1 MKGQTPEIF
10 TTTEVMSLVEQLKGL
25 STNVGI
31 QESFYDTT
39 GKWPTDKLDRKMFW
53 NIHYCKVKLL
63 RTFDILSNGF
73 YNSQQMKVGIEANN
87 LFIKDYKINK
97 AMDIF
102 RSTDDWIFV
111 AIDLYSGLFE
121 RPSPES
127 EFWVCDGISGLKS
140 LIVDFIERRKKE
152 DPL

>member
-1 MKGQTPEIF
+1 
-10 TTTEVMSLVEQLKGL
+10 
-25 STNVGI
+25 
-31 QESFYDTT
+31 
-39 GKWPTDKLDRKMFW
+39 MFW
-53 NIHYCKVKLL
+53 NINYCKVKLL
-63 RTFDILSNGF
+63 RTFDILPDGSYTSKQKQRTG
-73 YNSQQMKVGIEANN
+73 GIEANN

-140 LIVDFIERRKKE
+140 LVADFFESRKKE